1 MRKFLK
7 TNALAVVLGVMLVA
21 PTHAD
26 IGIIPLRQL
35 VSQVDLIVVAHIIRI
50 ELEQQGEARFGVAIA
65 RVDEVWKGST
75 DLELRVNLARWS
87 ACDISTAIKGEQVLL
102 FLERDPASGGSDY
115 RIGHQGRGRMP
126 IETIDGQRL
135 CKGSGVVGGED
146 LPSWE
151 ARTEKISL
159 ASIKQAVTK
168 IGETRGHLPVR

>member
-35 VSQVDLIVVAHIIRI
+35 VSQVDLIVVAHIIGI
-50 ELEQQGEARFGVAIA
+50 EQQGEARFGAAIA
-65 RVDEVWKGST
+65 RVDEVWKGSP
-75 DLELRVNLARWS
+75 DLELRVNLARRS
-87 ACDISTAIKGEQVLL
+87 VCDISTAIKGEQVLL

-115 RIGHQGRGRMP
+115 RIGHEGRGRMP

-159 ASIKQAVTK
+159 DSIKQAVTK